1 MEFKDNLKKLRTEK
15 GLTQAQLAE
24 AIFVSRSTV
33 AKWENGLGLPGV
45 ESMAL
50 LEAFFGVTREALAT
64 REPENVIVKK
74 NRRIRWGLIGS
85 IAGWAAMLALVVVMY
100 ILPFAI
106 HRGDYGFTPEM
117 AAGVYADNTYIDTG
131 DYRIYYFQFEGETED
146 GLHWS
151 TLQGWRPVQKHFW
164 GCTVSE
170 EDYSYRIIT
179 KNNYV
184 VGRLYSIQGKNGYY
198 NLLSK
203 ADYYKAP
210 EEPGTGMTWEIP
222 AELITASSITI
233 SGVEHELQ
241 QGFFFITSEPVEYFR
256 INDLW
261 FNVE

>member
-1 MEFKDNLKKLRTEK
+1 MEFKDKLKKLRTEK
-15 GLTQAQLAE
+15 GLTQAQLAD

-33 AKWENGLGLPGV
+33 AKWENGLGLPSD

-50 LEAFFGVTREALAT
+50 LTEYFDIPQDELAT
-64 REPENVIVKK
+64 TEPEAVIVEK

-85 IAGWAAMLALVVVMY
+85 IAGWVAILALVVAMY

-106 HRGDYGFTPEM
+106 HSGDYGFTPEM
-117 AAGVYADNTYIDTG
+117 AAGVFADDPYIDTG
-131 DYRIYYFQFEGETED
+131 DYRIYYFQFEGATED

-184 VGRLYSIQGKNGYY
+184 VGRLYTIKGKNGYY

-210 EEPGTGMTWEIP
+210 EEPGNAATWEIP
-222 AELITASSITI
+222 AELITAERITI
-233 SGVEHELQ
+233 SGVEYELQ
-241 QGFFFITSEPVEYFR
+241 NGFFFITQEPAEYFK
-256 INDLW
+256 IGDNW
-261 FNVE
+261 YNIE